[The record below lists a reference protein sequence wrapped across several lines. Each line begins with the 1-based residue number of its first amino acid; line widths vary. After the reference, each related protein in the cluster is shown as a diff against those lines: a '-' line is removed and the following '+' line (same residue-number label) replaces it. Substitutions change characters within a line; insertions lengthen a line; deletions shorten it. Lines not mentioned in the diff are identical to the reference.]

1 MNTLPVSVIIPVYN
15 AAPYLRQCL
24 DSVVRQTLRDIE
36 IICVDDG
43 STDSSL
49 EILREY
55 RARDPRIQ
63 VLTQA
68 NVNAGAARNRGLDL
82 AKGEYLSFLDADD
95 FFDPEMLEQA
105 YARAKSS
112 DAEILVFRCNNYITE
127 EDRYTDRWNSIEA
140 ANIPEIQPFP
150 GTAVKGNLFF
160 TFVGWAWDK
169 LFSRQYIQENGLRFQ
184 EQRTTNDL
192 YFTYFALAKSQRIV
206 TMDEL
211 FAHHRIQLA
220 TSLEATR
227 DKSWDCFY
235 KALIALRDGL
245 QREKLFDRY
254 ERAFVNYSV
263 WFTLWNL
270 STISWPMQEV
280 LFYLLKHTWLS
291 ELGITG
297 KDETYFDFQ
306 TEYLDICKV
315 LYGEY
320 AEMFPEGGSVYQYKA
335 EIADLKKEIAKL
347 QEEKTAL
354 QYDMDSLN
362 NSVSFRLGRAATF
375 IPRKIRESRERNT

>member
-15 AAPYLRQCL
+15 AAPYLHQCL
-24 DSVVRQTLRDIE
+24 DSVVRQTLWDIE

-55 RARDPRIQ
+55 EAQDPRIQ

-95 FFDPEMLEQA
+95 FFEPEMLEQA

-140 ANIPEIQPFP
+140 ANIPEMQPFP

-169 LFSRQYIQENGLRFQ
+169 LFSRQYIQDNGLRFQ

-192 YFTYFALAKSQRIV
+192 YFTYFALAKAQRIV

-254 ERAFVNYSV
+254 ERDFVNYSV
-263 WFTLWNL
+263 RFTLWNL
-270 STISWPMQEV
+270 YTISWPKQEV

-291 ELGITG
+291 DLGVAG
-297 KDETYFDFQ
+297 KDETYFDNRQ
-306 TEYLDICKV
+306 EYMDICKV

-320 AEMFPEGGSVYQYKA
+320 AEMFPEGDHKA
-335 EIADLKKEIAKL
+335 EIAALKERLHDL
-347 QEEKTAL
+347 Q
-354 QYDMDSLN
+354 
-362 NSVSFRLGRAATF
+362 NSVSFRLGRALTF
-375 IPRKIRESRERNT
+375 IPRKIRDIVRNR

>member
-55 RARDPRIQ
+55 EARDPRIQ

-82 AKGEYLSFLDADD
+82 ARGEYLSFLDADD
-95 FFDPEMLEQA
+95 FFEPEMLEHA
-105 YARAKSS
+105 YAHAKSS

-140 ANIPEIQPFP
+140 ANIPEKQPFP

-169 LFSRQYIQENGLRFQ
+169 LFSRQYIQDNGFRFQ

-192 YFTYFALAKSQRIV
+192 YFTYFALAKAQRIV

-245 QREKLFDRY
+245 QREKLFERY

-291 ELGITG
+291 ELGVTG

-315 LYGEY
+315 LYGGY

-362 NSVSFRLGRAATF
+362 NSVSFQLGRAATF
-375 IPRKIRESRERNT
+375 LPRKIRDSLERNT

>member
-1 MNTLPVSVIIPVYN
+1 MPFPKVSVIIPVYN
-15 AAPYLRQCL
+15 TELYLRECL
-24 DSVVRQTLRDIE
+24 DSVINQTLQEIE

-43 STDSSL
+43 STDRSL

-55 RARDPRIQ
+55 EARDGRIR
-63 VLTQA
+63 VLTQP
-68 NVNAGAARNRGLDL
+68 NVNAGAARNRGMDL
-82 AKGEYLSFLDADD
+82 ARGEYLSFLDADD
-95 FFDPEMLEQA
+95 FFEPKMLERA
-105 YARAKSS
+105 YATARNCG
-112 DAEILVFRCNNYITE
+112 AEILVYRCNNYITE
-127 EDRYTDRWNSIEA
+127 EDRYTERQNSIEA

-169 LFSRQYIQENGLRFQ
+169 LISRQYIQENGLRFQ

-192 YFTYFALAKSQRIV
+192 YFTYYALAKAQRI
-206 TMDEL
+206 TTIDDL
-211 FAHHRIQLA
+211 FAHHRIQLP

-245 QREKLFDRY
+245 IREKLFDHY
-254 ERAFVNYSV
+254 ERDFVNYSV
-263 WFTLWNL
+263 WFTLWHL

-280 LFYLLKHTWLS
+280 LFYLLKQAWLS

-297 KDETYFDFQ
+297 KTEDYFDNKS
-306 TEYLDICKV
+306 EYTKICKV
-315 LYGEY
+315 LYEEY

-335 EIADLKKEIAKL
+335 EIADLKDEL
-347 QEEKTAL
+347 NAL
-354 QYDMDSLN
+354 H

-375 IPRKIRESRERNT
+375 IPRKLRDVVRRIREHDA

>member
-1 MNTLPVSVIIPVYN
+1 MSCPKVSVIIPVYN
-15 AAPYLRQCL
+15 TELYLRECL
-24 DSVVRQTLRDIE
+24 DSVIHQTLREIE

-43 STDSSL
+43 STDRSL

-55 RARDPRIQ
+55 EARDGRFR
-63 VLTQA
+63 VLTQP

-82 AKGEYLSFLDADD
+82 ARGEYLSFLDADD
-95 FFDPEMLEQA
+95 FFEPKMLERA
-105 YARAKSS
+105 YATARNCG
-112 DAEILVFRCNNYITE
+112 AEILVYRCNNYITE
-127 EDRYTDRWNSIEA
+127 EDRYTERQNSIEA

-169 LFSRQYIQENGLRFQ
+169 LISRQYVQENGLRFQ

-192 YFTYFALAKSQRIV
+192 YFTYFALAKAQRI
-206 TMDEL
+206 TTIDDL
-211 FAHHRIQLA
+211 FAHHRIQLP

-245 QREKLFDRY
+245 IREKLFDHY
-254 ERAFVNYSV
+254 ERDFVNYSV
-263 WFTLWNL
+263 WFTLWHL

-280 LFYLLKHTWLS
+280 LFYLLKHAWLS

-297 KDETYFDFQ
+297 KTEDYFDNKS
-306 TEYLDICKV
+306 EYTKICKV
-315 LYGEY
+315 LYEEY

-335 EIADLKKEIAKL
+335 EIADLKDEL
-347 QEEKTAL
+347 NAL
-354 QYDMDSLN
+354 H

-375 IPRKIRESRERNT
+375 IPRKLRDVVRRIREHDA